1 MAQGCQKL
9 ELCTP
14 QLVWIIVGLISL
26 SISLARPALA
36 AGPEERVHEILVAV
50 SAVMQDPQLQGAE
63 HQMERQQ
70 RVRRIIVDAFDFAE
84 MSRIALGAH
93 WDKLTAEQQ
102 TEFISLFGDLF
113 ERSYNRLV
121 LRVLSER
128 ETVYGAASRE
138 QDRATV
144 QTTLVVRKTN
154 EQLPVNYRLLE
165 KGGHWAVF
173 DVVVDGVSLTL
184 NYRAQFDKII
194 RSASYGVLA
203 EKIKAKLAQEP
214 S

>member
-1 MAQGCQKL
+1 
-9 ELCTP
+9 
-14 QLVWIIVGLISL
+14 VWIIIGLISL
-26 SISLARPALA
+26 SFGLARPAPA
-36 AGPEERVHEILVAV
+36 AGPQDRVREILAAV
-50 SAVMQDPQLQGAE
+50 SAVMQDPHLQGPD

-84 MSRIALGAH
+84 MGRIALGAH
-93 WDKLTAEQQ
+93 WDRLTAEQQ
-102 TEFISLFGDLF
+102 AEFISLFGDLF

-144 QTTLVVRKTN
+144 QTTFVVRRTA
-154 EQLPVNYRLLE
+154 EQLPVNYRLLD
-165 KGGHWAVF
+165 KGGQWAVF

-194 RSASYGVLA
+194 RSASYSMLA